1 MDRPASGESFRDAD
15 MTKNTRSSGRLTA
28 PPVTGV
34 AAKRRRKARN
44 AVATYRYFRVLAGLI
59 LLSAAGCSSSS
70 SPSQSSASGGASSSP
85 PAQAVPAAAAEAAGS
100 AVPLPTKPGDDQ
112 PLPNVPSP
120 EDAMPSEARGLI
132 NRPFTGDFD
141 AMVKRR
147 VIRAGVVYNR
157 TQYYIDR
164 GQQRGISYEA
174 LHLLEEEINKR
185 LKTGLLKVYVA
196 IIPLARD
203 QLFSSLGEGK
213 VDLVAATLTITPE
226 RRKVAEF
233 SIPTRTNVS
242 EIVVT
247 APNVPPVSNPEEL
260 SGREVFVRK
269 SSSYYESLTRLNE
282 GLVSKG
288 KPPVVIKE
296 APEALEDDDILEMVN
311 AGLVELTVVDDFV
324 AEFWQ
329 KVFTGVKPLE
339 NVAVRT
345 GGEIAVGVRK
355 NNPQMLQAV
364 NMWIKKYGPRTA
376 FGNLMER
383 RYLENVAYVKDA
395 AAEKERAKLRQLVK
409 FFQVYGDK
417 YDVDY
422 LLMAAQGYQE
432 SRLDQSVKSHVGAI
446 GVMQVMPATGKEL
459 AVGDITKMEP
469 NIHAGV
475 KYFRFMMDT
484 FYKNEPMDR
493 LNKGLMTLAS
503 YNAGPGRM
511 RQLRAETARRGLNP
525 NVWFGNVERV
535 TSEKVGRETVEYVA
549 NIYKYYV
556 AYRLVMEQE
565 EARKGAKSAVKG
577 T

>member
-1 MDRPASGESFRDAD
+1 
-15 MTKNTRSSGRLTA
+15 
-28 PPVTGV
+28 
-34 AAKRRRKARN
+34 
-44 AVATYRYFRVLAGLI
+44 VATSSNFRVLAALI
-59 LLSAAGCSSSS
+59 LLSAGCSSSS
-70 SPSQSSASGGASSSP
+70 TPSQSNASGGAAPASPSSS
-85 PAQAVPAAAAEAAGS
+85 AL
-100 AVPLPTKPGDDQ
+100 PLPTKPGDDQ
-112 PLPNVPSP
+112 ALPDVPSP
-120 EDAMPSEARGLI
+120 EDAIPAEARTFV
-132 NRPFTGDFD
+132 NQPFKGDFD
-141 AMVKRR
+141 EMVKRR

-157 TQYYIDR
+157 TNYFIDR
-164 GQQRGISYEA
+164 GQQRGMSYEA
-174 LHLLEEEINKR
+174 LHLFEEEINER

-203 QLFSSLGEGK
+203 QLFNALQEGK

-226 RRKVAEF
+226 RRKLAEF
-233 SIPTRTNVS
+233 SMPTRTNVS

-247 APNVPPVSNPEEL
+247 APDVPPPSSPDDL
-260 SGREVFVRK
+260 SGREVFVRR
-269 SSSYYESLTRLNE
+269 SSSYYESLSQLNQR
-282 GLVSKG
+282 LVSQG

-311 AGLVELTVVDDFV
+311 AGLIERTVVDDFM

-329 KVFTGVKPLE
+329 KVFSGVKLTK
-339 NVAVRT
+339 VAVRS

-355 NNPQMLQAV
+355 NNPRMLAAV

-376 FGNLMER
+376 FGNMMER

-409 FFQVYGDK
+409 FFQMYGDK

-432 SRLDQSVKSHVGAI
+432 SRLDQNVKSHVGAI

-459 AVGDITKMEP
+459 AVGDITRMEP

-484 FYKNEPMDR
+484 FYKDEPMDR

-503 YNAGPGRM
+503 YNAGPNRI

-535 TSEKVGRETVEYVA
+535 TSEKVGRETVTYVS

-556 AYRLVMEQE
+556 AYRLVMEREQ
-565 EARKGAKSAVKG
+565 ARAGAKATVKDK
-577 T
+577 

>member
-1 MDRPASGESFRDAD
+1 M
-15 MTKNTRSSGRLTA
+15 
-28 PPVTGV
+28 
-34 AAKRRRKARN
+34 
-44 AVATYRYFRVLAGLI
+44 ATYSYFRVLAALM

-70 SPSQSSASGGASSSP
+70 TPSQAPASGAAPASA
-85 PAQAVPAAAAEAAGS
+85 PAPAAAS
-100 AVPLPTKPGDDQ
+100 AVALPTKPGDDQ
-112 PLPNVPSP
+112 PLPDVPSP
-120 EDAMPSEARGLI
+120 EEAIPAEARTLI
-132 NRPFTGDFD
+132 DKPFTGDFE

-147 VIRAGVVYNR
+147 LIRAGVVYNR
-157 TQYYIDR
+157 TQYFIDR
-164 GQQRGISYEA
+164 GEQRGMSYEA

-185 LKTGLLKVYVA
+185 RKTGLLKVYVA

-203 QLFSSLGEGK
+203 QLFASLQAGK
-213 VDLVAATLTITPE
+213 VDLVAAALTITPE

-247 APNVPPVSNPEEL
+247 APDVPPVSTPEDL

-311 AGLVELTVVDDFV
+311 AGLVELTVVDDFM

-329 KVFTGVKPLE
+329 KVFTGVKPLK
-339 NVAVRT
+339 NVAVRS
-345 GGEIAVGVRK
+345 GGEIGVGVRK
-355 NNPQMLQAV
+355 DNPQMLRAV
-364 NMWIKKYGPRTA
+364 NMWIKEYGPRTA
-376 FGNLMER
+376 FGNMMER
-383 RYLENVAYVKDA
+383 RYLENVAYVKTA

-409 FFQVYGDK
+409 LFQVYGDK

-503 YNAGPGRM
+503 YNAGPGRL

-535 TSEKVGRETVEYVA
+535 TSEKVGRETVQYVA

-556 AYRLVMEQE
+556 AYRLVLERE
-565 EARKGAKSAVKG
+565 EARKGAKTAVKG
-577 T
+577 S

>member
-1 MDRPASGESFRDAD
+1 M
-15 MTKNTRSSGRLTA
+15 
-28 PPVTGV
+28 
-34 AAKRRRKARN
+34 
-44 AVATYRYFRVLAGLI
+44 ATYPYFRVLAALI

-70 SPSQSSASGGASSSP
+70 TPSQAPASGAAPASA
-85 PAQAVPAAAAEAAGS
+85 PAQAAPAGAGEAAAS
-100 AVPLPTKPGDDQ
+100 AVALPTKPGDDQ
-112 PLPNVPSP
+112 PLPDVPSP
-120 EDAMPSEARGLI
+120 EDAIPAEARTLI
-132 NRPFTGDFD
+132 DKPFTGDFD
-141 AMVKRR
+141 AMIKRR

-164 GQQRGISYEA
+164 GEQRGMSYEA

-203 QLFSSLGEGK
+203 QLFASLQAGK
-213 VDLVAATLTITPE
+213 VDLVAAALTITPE

-247 APNVPPVSNPEEL
+247 APNVPPVSTPEDL

-311 AGLVELTVVDDFV
+311 AGLVELTVVDDFM

-329 KVFTGVKPLE
+329 KVFTGVKPLK
-339 NVAVRT
+339 NVAVRS
-345 GGEIAVGVRK
+345 GGEIGVGVRK
-355 NNPQMLQAV
+355 DNPQMLRAV
-364 NMWIKKYGPRTA
+364 NMWIKEYGPRTA
-376 FGNLMER
+376 FGNMMER
-383 RYLENVAYVKDA
+383 RYLENVAYVKTA

-503 YNAGPGRM
+503 YNAGPGRL

-535 TSEKVGRETVEYVA
+535 TSEKVGRETVQYVA

-556 AYRLVMEQE
+556 AYRLVLERE
-565 EARKGAKSAVKG
+565 EARKGAKTAVKG
-577 T
+577 S

>member
-1 MDRPASGESFRDAD
+1 
-15 MTKNTRSSGRLTA
+15 
-28 PPVTGV
+28 
-34 AAKRRRKARN
+34 
-44 AVATYRYFRVLAGLI
+44 
-59 LLSAAGCSSSS
+59 
-70 SPSQSSASGGASSSP
+70 
-85 PAQAVPAAAAEAAGS
+85 
-100 AVPLPTKPGDDQ
+100 
-112 PLPNVPSP
+112 
-120 EDAMPSEARGLI
+120 MPSEARGLI
-132 NRPFTGDFD
+132 NKPFTGDFD

-147 VIRAGVVYNR
+147 MIRAGVVYNR

-164 GQQRGISYEA
+164 GQQRGMSYEA
-174 LHLLEEEINKR
+174 LHLFEEEINKR

-203 QLFSSLGEGK
+203 QLFTALREGK
-213 VDLVAATLTITPE
+213 VDLVAATLTITPD

-233 SIPTRTNVS
+233 SMPTRTNVS

-247 APNVPPVSNPEEL
+247 APSVAPIATPDDL
-260 SGREVFVRK
+260 SGHEVFVRR

-282 GLVSKG
+282 GLKSKG

-311 AGLVELTVVDDFV
+311 AGLVELTIVDDFM

-329 KVFTGVKPLE
+329 KVFTGVKPLK

-345 GGEIAVGVRK
+345 GGEIGVGVRK
-355 NNPQMLQAV
+355 DNPQMLRAV
-364 NMWIKKYGPRTA
+364 NMWIKRYGPRTA
-376 FGNLMER
+376 FGNMMER
-383 RYLENVAYVKDA
+383 RYLENVEYVKSA
-395 AAEKERAKLRQLVK
+395 AAEKERAKLRELVK
-409 FFQVYGDK
+409 FFQTYGDK

-432 SRLDQSVKSHVGAI
+432 SRLDQGAKSHVGAI
-446 GVMQVMPATGKEL
+446 GVMQVMPATGKDL
-459 AVGDITKMEP
+459 AVGDITKTEA

-503 YNAGPGRM
+503 YNAGPGRL

-535 TSEKVGRETVEYVA
+535 TSEKVGRETVQYVA

-556 AYRLVMEQE
+556 AYSLVMEREQ
-565 EARKGAKSAVKG
+565 ARKGAKSTVKG
-577 T
+577 S